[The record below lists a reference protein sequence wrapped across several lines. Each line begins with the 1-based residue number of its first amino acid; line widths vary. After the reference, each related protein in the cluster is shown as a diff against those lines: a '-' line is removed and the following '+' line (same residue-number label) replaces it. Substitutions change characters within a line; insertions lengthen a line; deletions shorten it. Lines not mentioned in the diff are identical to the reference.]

1 MNNLIELHCHFD
13 GSLDLE
19 TTWEL
24 ARERG
29 FVPDG
34 EPLDVFRHRV
44 EVDDSCRSLVEYLE
58 RFDMTSRVLQDPE
71 GIRKSMLAVIRNLNE
86 DGLAYCEL
94 RFAPQLHTAGGL
106 SQEQVLRTAIDAVH
120 EAAGKYPEVHIRL
133 ILCMMTSDPESA
145 THQANLE
152 TVQLAAKYLG
162 DVVCAADLAGAEFP
176 PIWWKPLFA
185 EAARLHVPYT
195 IHAGES
201 GPAEDVAQAIS
212 MGALRIG
219 HGGRCIEDPAVEKDV
234 IARQIPLE
242 QCITSTVQ
250 TTSQP
255 SFEGHCLRRLFD
267 DGAYVTLSTDDR
279 LMSRTNLHRE
289 IERAKKYMGFTDAEI
304 LRMMRN
310 AAEAV
315 FADEAEKVR
324 LRGLLGK

>member
-29 FVPDG
+29 FVPAG
-34 EPLDVFRHRV
+34 EPLEVFRHRV
-44 EVDDSCRSLVEYLE
+44 EVDDSCRSLVEYLT
-58 RFDMTSRVLQDPE
+58 RFDITSRVLQDPE
-71 GIRKSMLAVIRNLNE
+71 GIRKSMLAVIRNLDA

-106 SQEQVLRTAIDAVH
+106 SQEEVLKTVIEAVH
-120 EAAGKYPEVHIRL
+120 QAGKSYPNVHIRL

-145 THQANLE
+145 THEANLE
-152 TVQLAAKYLG
+152 TIRLAARYLG
-162 DVVCAADLAGAEFP
+162 DVVCAADLAGAEYS
-176 PIWWKPLFA
+176 PIWWKPLFE
-185 EAARLHVPYT
+185 EAARLHLPYT

-201 GPAEDVAQAIS
+201 GPAEDVAEAIS

-219 HGGRCIEDPAVEKDV
+219 HGGRCTEDPAVEKDV
-234 IARQIPLE
+234 IARRIPLE
-242 QCITSTVQ
+242 QCITSTIQ

-267 DGAYVTLSTDDR
+267 DGANVTINTDDR
-279 LMSRTNLHRE
+279 LMSRTTLHRE
-289 IERAKKYMGFTDAEI
+289 IERARQYMGFTDEEI
-304 LRMMRN
+304 RIMMQN
-310 AAEAV
+310 AAEAI
-315 FADEAEKVR
+315 FADEAEKAR
-324 LRGLLGK
+324 LRALLKG